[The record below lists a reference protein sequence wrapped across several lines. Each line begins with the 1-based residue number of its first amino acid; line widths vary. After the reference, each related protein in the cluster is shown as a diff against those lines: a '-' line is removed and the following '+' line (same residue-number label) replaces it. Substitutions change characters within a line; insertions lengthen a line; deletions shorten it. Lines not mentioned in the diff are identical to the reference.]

1 MSDSRDMERMLIGAL
16 VTDRD
21 AIVAVAGDVSP
32 EDFDDPSARSA
43 YEAALRCWARQEPP
57 DLGSLHDEMGGAPE
71 ALVYLVD
78 AMTATTSSGF
88 GLHAPTYAR
97 RIRRAANRRRF
108 YDAYA
113 AQVQRLE
120 ADPDLDPLDAVAA
133 LTEALS
139 ASEGDGPRSFADLV
153 PDVAMRVED
162 ETEDPMLRRVIP
174 TGYGS
179 IDRTLNGGLR
189 PQEVSYW
196 AARTSHGKTS
206 LAADIMHKA
215 ARHTRVLFFSLEMH
229 TGQFIRR
236 TLARES
242 GVSMDVIQNA
252 RFNDAQWQK
261 FADAV
266 DPLTETNIWLDDT
279 PGITTD
285 RMLARTQRL
294 SRDQHVD
301 LVVIDY
307 LELIGDG
314 DDGKQPEMTRIA
326 RIVKKLGILSRT
338 CDCHVMVLCQVSRDV
353 ETRGSKMPLLRDL
366 TWSRMIEQNADQI
379 FMLNVHDRNVEMG
392 LEDPDPDKKGITDV
406 MMAKHRNGKL
416 GRFELR
422 QDPAT
427 FRYFDVAVDDRE
439 PAYDYQN

>member
-97 RIRRAANRRRF
+97 RVRRSANRRRL

-113 AQVQRLE
+113 AQVQRLQ

-139 ASEGDGPRSFADLV
+139 ASGGDEPRSFADLV
-153 PDVAMRVED
+153 PEVAIRVED
-162 ETEDPMLRRVIP
+162 ETEDPNLRRVIP

-189 PQEVSYW
+189 PKEVSYW
-196 AARTSHGKTS
+196 AARTSSGKTA
-206 LAADIMHKA
+206 LAADVMHHA
-215 ARHTRVLFFSLEMH
+215 ARSTRVLFFSLEMH
-229 TGQFIRR
+229 TDQFIRR

-242 GVSMDVIQNA
+242 GVNMDAIQRA
-252 RFNDAQWQK
+252 RFTDDEWQR

-266 DPLTETNIWLDDT
+266 DPLKRVNIWLDDT

-285 RMLARTQRL
+285 RMQARTQRL

-314 DDGKQPEMTRIA
+314 EGGKQPEMSRISS
-326 RIVKKLGILSRT
+326 IVKKLGILSRA

-353 ETRGSKMPLLRDL
+353 ENRADKTPRLSDL
-366 TWSRMIEQNADQI
+366 TWSRMIEQAADQV
-379 FMLNVHDRNVEMG
+379 FMLNVHDRYVELGM
-392 LEDPDPDKKGITDV
+392 EEHDPDKAGITDV
-406 MMAKHRNGKL
+406 VLSKHRNGKL

-422 QDPAT
+422 RDPAT
-427 FRYFDVAVDDRE
+427 FRYFDVATDDRE